1 MTMIQKDSEAVLIMG
16 AGHQGLTMAAHL
28 LHNGVD
34 CCLWNRTL
42 SHISSV
48 IESGYIECDGILKA
62 LVPVCKAS
70 DRIEEVLKKRI
81 MVTTP
86 ASAHKD
92 IARILAPYMDD
103 TYTVILNPGRTF
115 GILEFVKALQDNGC
129 HSLPTIAETQSIIYT
144 CRRNDKNGVVLYAIK
159 DGIKL
164 SVLQKGRADEVIA
177 RLPKPIRD
185 YFVPAQTFFETSFG
199 NVGMIL
205 HCLPVLLNVGWIES
219 KKTRFEYYYDGIS
232 ESIANILEKLDE
244 ERVLVAHGLGCDV
257 ESVTQWMQR
266 IYNTTG
272 STLYENLQA
281 NKYYAGIDAPQSLH
295 HRYLE
300 EDVPNGLVA
309 IESAGQ
315 CIGLKTS
322 ITTLVIDLANL
333 VMNTDYRKK
342 GRNY

>member
-1 MTMIQKDSEAVLIMG
+1 MG

-28 LHNGVD
+28 LHNGVE

-42 SHISSV
+42 AHISSV

-70 DRIEEVLKKRI
+70 DRIEDVLEKRI

-86 ASAHKD
+86 SSAHRD
-92 IARILAPYMDD
+92 IARILAPYVDD

-115 GILEFVKALQDNGC
+115 GLLEFTKVLQDNGC
-129 HSLPTIAETQSIIYT
+129 RSLPIIAETQSIVYT

-164 SVLQKGRADEVIA
+164 SVWQKGKAEAVID
-177 RLPKPIRD
+177 RLPEPIRGH
-185 YFVPAQTFFETSFG
+185 FVPAQTFFETSFG

-219 KKTRFEYYYDGIS
+219 KKTCFEYYYEGIS
-232 ESIANILEKLDE
+232 ESIANVLEKLDA
-244 ERVLVAHGLGCDV
+244 ERVMVARGFGCNV
-257 ESVTQWMQR
+257 ETVTQWLQR
-266 IYNTTG
+266 IYNTSG
-272 STLYENLQA
+272 DTLYENLQT
-281 NKYYAGIDAPQSLH
+281 NKYYAGIDAPQSLR

-315 CIGLKTS
+315 YIGQKTP
-322 ITTLVIDLANL
+322 ITTLVINLANL
-333 VMNTDYRKK
+333 LMGTDYREK
-342 GRNY
+342 GRNYNELIKIFG